1 MLMST
6 YSVNVEKVADST
18 SQMSEAQVKLLNLIR
33 SKGRF
38 DQLME
43 VLPDGWEDKFEIVYY
58 DDPISVAHNF
68 REEKRS
74 TGSKVI
80 YDRKI
85 LSVIFNKRR
94 LSDGVT
100 FKYNAIPAKYDEHKR
115 RDYDYPIEEN
125 VWKTDTDLSE
135 YIPAS
140 FHVDHKLIWLVQER
154 EIDINSDVRIEDVP
168 YKYSINIYVPTEET
182 LIEVEKIKKFGVH

>member
-6 YSVNVEKVADST
+6 YSANIKKVVDT
-18 SQMSEAQVKLLNLIR
+18 TDQMSEAQIKLLNLIR

-43 VLPDGWEDKFEIVYY
+43 VLPEDWENKFEIICY
-58 DDPISVAHNF
+58 DDPADVTHEF

-74 TGSKVI
+74 CGSKVV

-85 LSVIFNKRR
+85 LSVIFNKQRKK
-94 LSDGVT
+94 DGVT
-100 FKYNAIPAKYDEHKR
+100 YKYAAIPAKYDEHKR
-115 RDYDYPIEEN
+115 RDYEYPIEDN
-125 VWKTDTDLSE
+125 VWKTDTELSE
-135 YIPAS
+135 YSPAS
-140 FHVDHKLIWLVQER
+140 FHVDHKLIWLLQQR
-154 EIDINSDVRIEDVP
+154 EVDINSETKIEDVP

-182 LIEVEKIKKFGVH
+182 LIDVEKIKKSGVH